1 MEGLQE
7 RLLRAEERVMKAT
20 LAAGRRREDIT
31 LCAATKTQSSD
42 TIRAA
47 IAGGITVCGENRVQ
61 ELTAHL
67 ADSAYE
73 GARVDFIGHLQR
85 NKVRQVVGRVGLIQ
99 SVDSEELL
107 RLIDKRARELGIIQ
121 DILLEINIGGEASK
135 SGIPPEETDELAAL
149 AGTLPGVALRGL
161 MAIPPREEID
171 GSNRSYF
178 SKMYRLFVDIKG
190 KRYDNT
196 VTIDCLSMGMS
207 QDFEEAIAEGATLVR
222 LGTVLFGPRP
232 PIAAETK

>member
-1 MEGLQE
+1 MEGLRE
-7 RLLRAEERVMKAT
+7 RLLRAEERVAEAA
-20 LAAGRRREDIT
+20 LAAGRQREEIT
-31 LCAATKTQSSD
+31 LCAATKTQTSD

-67 ADSAYE
+67 ADRAYE

-85 NKVRQVVGRVGLIQ
+85 NKVKQVVGKVGLIQ

-107 RLIDKRARELGIIQ
+107 RLIDRRAGELGIIQ
-121 DILLEINIGGEASK
+121 DILLEVNIGGEESK
-135 SGIPPEETDELAAL
+135 SGIPPEEADALAAL
-149 AGTLPGVALRGL
+149 AGSLPGVALRGL
-161 MAIPPREEID
+161 MAIPPREEKA

-232 PIAAETK
+232 PMNLGTK